1 MSRVEILQ
9 KMQLV
14 IQEQM
19 GKEDIVLTEA
29 TKLDD
34 LGVDSIELMEF
45 IINLEDEFDLE
56 ISDDTIDHMV
66 KVADLLDYL
75 SEELNKDKMRIIKDV
90 EKEENYEDCFCRKSQ
105 QWKDD
110 HVQCTYRQE

>member
-19 GKEDIVLTEA
+19 GKEDIVLTED

-45 IINLEDEFDLE
+45 IINLEDEFALE
-56 ISDDTIDHMV
+56 ISTTI
-66 KVADLLDYL
+66 
-75 SEELNKDKMRIIKDV
+75 SE
-90 EKEENYEDCFCRKSQ
+90 
-105 QWKDD
+105 
-110 HVQCTYRQE
+110 

>member
-14 IQEQM
+14 IQEQL
-19 GKEDIVLTEA
+19 GREDIVLTEA

-45 IINLEDEFDLE
+45 IINLEDEFALE
-56 ISDDTIDHMV
+56 ISDNTIDHMD
-66 KVADLLDYL
+66 KVSDLLDYL
-75 SEELNKDKMRIIKDV
+75 FEQLNNK
-90 EKEENYEDCFCRKSQ
+90 
-105 QWKDD
+105 
-110 HVQCTYRQE
+110 

>member
-1 MSRVEILQ
+1 MSRVEILH

-14 IQEQM
+14 IQDQM
-19 GKEDIVLTEA
+19 GNKDIVLTED

-45 IINLEDEFDLE
+45 IINLEDEFALE
-56 ISDDTIDHMV
+56 ISDDHMD

-75 SEELNKDKMRIIKDV
+75 SEQLNNR
-90 EKEENYEDCFCRKSQ
+90 
-105 QWKDD
+105 
-110 HVQCTYRQE
+110 

>member
-19 GKEDIVLTEA
+19 GKEDIVLVEE

-45 IINLEDEFDLE
+45 IINLEDEFALE

-66 KVADLLDYL
+66 KVADLLDNL
-75 SEELNKDKMRIIKDV
+75 SEKLNK
-90 EKEENYEDCFCRKSQ
+90 E
-105 QWKDD
+105 
-110 HVQCTYRQE
+110 

>member
-19 GKEDIVLTEA
+19 GKEDIVLVEE

-45 IINLEDEFDLE
+45 IINLEDEFALE
-56 ISDDTIDHMV
+56 ISDETIDHMV

-75 SEELNKDKMRIIKDV
+75 SEKLNK
-90 EKEENYEDCFCRKSQ
+90 E
-105 QWKDD
+105 
-110 HVQCTYRQE
+110 

>member
-1 MSRVEILQ
+1 MSRVEILH

-14 IQEQM
+14 IQDQM
-19 GKEDIVLTEA
+19 GNKDIVLTED

-45 IINLEDEFDLE
+45 IINLEDEFALE
-56 ISDDTIDHMV
+56 ISDNTIDHMD

-75 SEELNKDKMRIIKDV
+75 SEQLNNR
-90 EKEENYEDCFCRKSQ
+90 
-105 QWKDD
+105 
-110 HVQCTYRQE
+110 

>member
-1 MSRVEILQ
+1 MSRVEILH

-14 IQEQM
+14 IQDQM
-19 GKEDIVLTEA
+19 GNKDIVLTED

-45 IINLEDEFDLE
+45 IINLEDEFALE
-56 ISDDTIDHMV
+56 ISDDTIDHMD

-75 SEELNKDKMRIIKDV
+75 SEQLNNR
-90 EKEENYEDCFCRKSQ
+90 
-105 QWKDD
+105 
-110 HVQCTYRQE
+110 

>member
-19 GKEDIVLTEA
+19 GKEEIVLTED

-75 SEELNKDKMRIIKDV
+75 SGELNK
-90 EKEENYEDCFCRKSQ
+90 E
-105 QWKDD
+105 
-110 HVQCTYRQE
+110 

>member
-19 GKEDIVLTEA
+19 GKEDIVLTED

-45 IINLEDEFDLE
+45 IINLEDEFALE

-66 KVADLLDYL
+66 KVAEISRANSSSKLIMN
-75 SEELNKDKMRIIKDV
+75 SISSIESTP
-90 EKEENYEDCFCRKSQ
+90 KSSNL
-105 QWKDD
+105 
-110 HVQCTYRQE
+110 V

>member
-19 GKEDIVLTEA
+19 GKEDIVLTED

-34 LGVDSIELMEF
+34 LGVDSIELMEL
-45 IINLEDEFDLE
+45 IINLEDEFALE
-56 ISDDTIDHMV
+56 ISDNTIDHMD
-66 KVADLLDYL
+66 KVSDLLDYL
-75 SEELNKDKMRIIKDV
+75 SEQLNNK
-90 EKEENYEDCFCRKSQ
+90 
-105 QWKDD
+105 
-110 HVQCTYRQE
+110 

>member
-19 GKEDIVLTEA
+19 GKEEIFLTEA

-45 IINLEDEFDLE
+45 IINLEDEFALE
-56 ISDDTIDHMV
+56 ISDNTIDHMD
-66 KVADLLDYL
+66 KVSDLLDYL
-75 SEELNKDKMRIIKDV
+75 SEQLTNK
-90 EKEENYEDCFCRKSQ
+90 
-105 QWKDD
+105 
-110 HVQCTYRQE
+110 

>member
-9 KMQLV
+9 KCKLV

-19 GKEDIVLTEA
+19 GKEDIVLTED

-75 SEELNKDKMRIIKDV
+75 SEKLNK
-90 EKEENYEDCFCRKSQ
+90 E
-105 QWKDD
+105 
-110 HVQCTYRQE
+110 

>member
-14 IQEQM
+14 IQEQL
-19 GKEDIVLTEA
+19 GREDIVLTEA

-45 IINLEDEFDLE
+45 IINLEDEFALE
-56 ISDDTIDHMV
+56 ISDNTIDHV
-66 KVADLLDYL
+66 DKVSDLLDYL
-75 SEELNKDKMRIIKDV
+75 SEQLNNK
-90 EKEENYEDCFCRKSQ
+90 
-105 QWKDD
+105 
-110 HVQCTYRQE
+110 

>member
-9 KMQLV
+9 KMQIV

-45 IINLEDEFDLE
+45 IINLEDEFALE
-56 ISDDTIDHMV
+56 ISDDTIDHMD
-66 KVADLLDYL
+66 KLSDLLDYL
-75 SEELNKDKMRIIKDV
+75 SGQLNKK
-90 EKEENYEDCFCRKSQ
+90 
-105 QWKDD
+105 
-110 HVQCTYRQE
+110 

>member
-14 IQEQM
+14 IQEQL
-19 GKEDIVLTEA
+19 GREHIVLVEE

-45 IINLEDEFDLE
+45 IINLEDEFALE
-56 ISDDTIDHMV
+56 ISDNTIDHMD
-66 KVADLLDYL
+66 KVSDLLDYL
-75 SEELNKDKMRIIKDV
+75 SEQLNNK
-90 EKEENYEDCFCRKSQ
+90 
-105 QWKDD
+105 
-110 HVQCTYRQE
+110 

>member
-1 MSRVEILQ
+1 MSRVEILR

-14 IQEQM
+14 IQDQM
-19 GKEDIVLTEA
+19 GNKDIVLTED

-45 IINLEDEFDLE
+45 IINLEDEFALE
-56 ISDDTIDHMV
+56 ISDDTIDHMD

-75 SEELNKDKMRIIKDV
+75 SEQLDNR
-90 EKEENYEDCFCRKSQ
+90 
-105 QWKDD
+105 
-110 HVQCTYRQE
+110 

>member
-9 KMQLV
+9 KMQIV

-19 GKEDIVLTEA
+19 GKEDIVLTED

-45 IINLEDEFDLE
+45 IINLEDEFALE

-75 SEELNKDKMRIIKDV
+75 SEKLNK
-90 EKEENYEDCFCRKSQ
+90 E
-105 QWKDD
+105 
-110 HVQCTYRQE
+110 

>member
-1 MSRVEILQ
+1 MSRVEVLH

-14 IQEQM
+14 IQDQM
-19 GKEDIVLTEA
+19 GNKDIVLTED

-45 IINLEDEFDLE
+45 IINLEDEFALE
-56 ISDDTIDHMV
+56 ISDDTIDHMD

-75 SEELNKDKMRIIKDV
+75 SEQLNNR
-90 EKEENYEDCFCRKSQ
+90 
-105 QWKDD
+105 
-110 HVQCTYRQE
+110 

>member
-19 GKEDIVLTEA
+19 GKEDIVLTED

-45 IINLEDEFDLE
+45 IISLEDEFVLE

-66 KVADLLDYL
+66 KVADLLDNL
-75 SEELNKDKMRIIKDV
+75 SEKLNK
-90 EKEENYEDCFCRKSQ
+90 E
-105 QWKDD
+105 
-110 HVQCTYRQE
+110 

>member
-9 KMQLV
+9 KMQIV

-19 GKEDIVLTEA
+19 GKEDIVLTED

-75 SEELNKDKMRIIKDV
+75 SEKLNK
-90 EKEENYEDCFCRKSQ
+90 E
-105 QWKDD
+105 
-110 HVQCTYRQE
+110 